1 MKNLIHKTCTLIN
14 ILLGLI
20 NVLFLY
26 HKKMKKI
33 FSTLTIF
40 LLFTSS
46 IFAADEIE
54 KGKTLLKSL
63 SKKSLTKKET
73 ISFLKEYAVIV
84 EDERG
89 DGRVTYIFDDEKYS
103 IYKGTEI
110 ISTDAWRFSKLGA
123 LRLFNKDI
131 KMTWKIKISDKENLI
146 NIKTKFDPVGKLYE
160 FEVKT
165 KKEFL
170 DQIEQIKQAEIQKK
184 EAIEKA
190 KIEKQKKLEQEKL
203 AEEQKRKEEERKL
216 EEERLAAEQKLEE
229 EKRKLEEER
238 LAAEQKLDETEI
250 PKCIGDD
257 FTRYDNCYGTLNFSD
272 GHKYVGEW
280 KNGKIHGQGSFTY
293 ADGANYVGEWK
304 NDKRHGQGTFKADN
318 IKYVGEWK
326 NDKMHGQGTFTS
338 SDGDKYVG
346 EWKNEKMHGQ
356 GTLTSSDGF
365 KLVGGWKNNKKNGL
379 ATLTSLDGRKE
390 VVMYKDD
397 KVVEIVSSNYRNSS
411 NGSLS
416 GYTNCKIVWGELI
429 NIRDRYSKNS
439 SDYYRLDALVQTAF
453 DMWTAYKGT
462 NAKDTGNCDRL
473 LSLGNN

>member
-1 MKNLIHKTCTLIN
+1 MKNLIRKTCTLIN

-33 FSTLTIF
+33 FSTLIIF

-73 ISFLKEYAVIV
+73 ISFLKENAVIV

-103 IYKGTEI
+103 RYKGTEI

-203 AEEQKRKEEERKL
+203 VEEQKRKEEERKL

-238 LAAEQKLDETEI
+238 LATEQKLKEEKRKLEEEKLALQKELEELKKKKSEELKQNKKTPAQIKKEEREKKKKEKLAADKKAKEEKERLKQEKLAAQKKAEEEEERLKQEKLAEQQKTEEKKYYWGGKEVSKEEHDRLLNDLKRRAEKNQKEYNKKKAAEQKLKNENNKRNVDNWNKIVNAAYES
-250 PKCIGDD
+250 KMCIFSLGHPD
-257 FTRYDNCYGTLNFSD
+257 LNF
-272 GHKYVGEW
+272 Y
-280 KNGKIHGQGSFTY
+280 KN
-293 ADGANYVGEWK
+293 
-304 NDKRHGQGTFKADN
+304 
-318 IKYVGEWK
+318 
-326 NDKMHGQGTFTS
+326 
-338 SDGDKYVG
+338 
-346 EWKNEKMHGQ
+346 
-356 GTLTSSDGF
+356 
-365 KLVGGWKNNKKNGL
+365 
-379 ATLTSLDGRKE
+379 
-390 VVMYKDD
+390 
-397 KVVEIVSSNYRNSS
+397 
-411 NGSLS
+411 
-416 GYTNCKIVWGELI
+416 
-429 NIRDRYSKNS
+429 
-439 SDYYRLDALVQTAF
+439 
-453 DMWTAYKGT
+453 
-462 NAKDTGNCDRL
+462 RL
-473 LSLGNN
+473 LSEHEFVATQVLIAKNNGATYFDSYISDFRALHRKAMTTATSNCKPFPY

>member
-20 NVLFLY
+20 NILFLY

-33 FSTLTIF
+33 FSTLIIF

-89 DGRVTYIFDDEKYS
+89 DGRVTYIFDDEKY
-103 IYKGTEI
+103 IRYKGTEI

-238 LAAEQKLDETEI
+238 LAAEQKLEEEKRKLEEEKLALQKELEELKKKKDEELEQAKKTPEQI
-250 PKCIGDD
+250 KKEESERLKQEKLAAKKKAKEERERLKQEKLAAQKKAKEEKRIQEMRNRDD
-257 FTRYDNCYGTLNFSD
+257 TSNSRLAKKLLEYQNPGC
-272 GHKYVGEW
+272 
-280 KNGKIHGQGSFTY
+280 
-293 ADGANYVGEWK
+293 ANYKFVDLFGDILVNRKWTDVQHK
-304 NDKRHGQGTFKADN
+304 NYMNK
-318 IKYVGEWK
+318 
-326 NDKMHGQGTFTS
+326 
-338 SDGDKYVG
+338 
-346 EWKNEKMHGQ
+346 
-356 GTLTSSDGF
+356 
-365 KLVGGWKNNKKNGL
+365 KLVK
-379 ATLTSLDGRKE
+379 
-390 VVMYKDD
+390 
-397 KVVEIVSSNYRNSS
+397 
-411 NGSLS
+411 
-416 GYTNCKIVWGELI
+416 
-429 NIRDRYSKNS
+429 
-439 SDYYRLDALVQTAF
+439 LDALYTETNQKITTVFELLPGGEVEQFVLNGIGF
-453 DMWTAYKGT
+453 DEFTTIVLAVMMEK
-462 NAKDTGNCDRL
+462 CL
-473 LSLGNN
+473 